1 MTRSLHYNGSKTFLF
16 ANATKIYQFKVKN
29 SEIKPYPL
37 CVGNI
42 SNYFTASNMKRKRK
56 KKTVLN
62 GYVYDFSVDH
72 NIIDTSSII
81 NVHVLYEKNMI

>member
-1 MTRSLHYNGSKTFLF
+1 MCRKYFKTFYSQQHE
-16 ANATKIYQFKVKN
+16 KKK
-29 SEIKPYPL
+29 
-37 CVGNI
+37 
-42 SNYFTASNMKRKRK
+42 K